1 MAGVEAAAEEEVV
14 AAELLHL
21 EKPLWVML
29 QEGRSQ
35 TVEAV
40 PMEQAE
46 TVSEHRQGQLQ
57 LLLPILL
64 G

>member
-1 MAGVEAAAEEEVV
+1 MEAAEEEVVV

-21 EKPLWVML
+21 EKPLWAML

-35 TVEAV
+35 MVEAV

-46 TVSEHRQGQLQ
+46 TVPGYRLGQLQ
-57 LLLPILL
+57 LLLPILS